1 MAVYIPIR
9 PKWNPR
15 GVVVNYVSKNQLCV
29 RSWPKGYLDANTAT
43 QRRQRG
49 KMAQVC
55 QVLPRIK
62 NLLAAGYAPLV
73 KRNGRRVGGYHMAVS
88 TALREWFTPSPGGD
102 RLDCARLQLTDGIQ
116 PLPIGLRAAR
126 HKGILRIAWHA
137 PLRWHG
143 AKLLLAVRNPIAN
156 QWIGLPTTLEDGATS
171 TATHLPKAWQG
182 AIVEVWI
189 AFVGCGKW
197 AKTKTFHAT
206 IGTSRTSPFSPT
218 STKSAMTATPR
229 CSSTGAAASPPRRE
243 GNPTQPEESG

>member
-1 MAVYIPIR
+1 M
-9 PKWNPR
+9 
-15 GVVVNYVSKNQLCV
+15 NYVFKNQLCV

-43 QRRQRG
+43 QRCQRG

-73 KRNGRRVGGYHMAVS
+73 KRNGRRVGSYHMAVS
-88 TALREWFTPSPGGD
+88 TALREWFAPSPGGD
-102 RLDCARLQLTDGIQ
+102 RLNCARLQLTDGIQ

-126 HKGILRIAWHA
+126 HKGMLCIAWHA

-143 AKLLLAVRNPIAN
+143 AKLLLAVRNPMGN
-156 QWIGLPTTLEDGATS
+156 QWIALPITLKDGATS

-182 AIVEVWI
+182 ATVEVWI
-189 AFVGCGKW
+189 AFAGRGKW

-206 IGTSRTSPFSPT
+206 IGTSRTSAYSPT

-229 CSSTGAAASPPRRE
+229 CSSTGAAASPPHRK
-243 GNPTQPEESG
+243 GNSTQPEESG